1 MPSQAASACPGRLL
15 EKTAG
20 GSLTEELIAH
30 GAGPETE
37 IVRLCSASGGRRYT
51 FPEGPQGYGYSF
63 LFTGLTFAGDQTAAL
78 AWTWFREA
86 PELWVVDLATD
97 RVLFKKVVPSN
108 PAHPETIEV
117 GKIVLQRDGSVA
129 WTELSP
135 SGACE
140 VVEHTSHGTHVLN
153 PTRKAQPTSL
163 TLVGTTPP
171 VARTRWS
178 GAHRDAPLIG
188 RRASVSAVGGC
199 ASRSSQPVRLT
210 REPCDSLVVE
220 GRRHVAML
228 SPAPGESASAT
239 GRRSGSTAVGL
250 CWPSVRVRRWGCAA
264 ARPPCCRPR

>member
-1 MPSQAASACPGRLL
+1 MFPARVIAGALALIAMAGLLAGAPAGSSGAGIRSQAASACPGRLL

-37 IVRLCSASGGRRYT
+37 IVRLCSASGGRRYS

-63 LFTGLTFAGDQTAAL
+63 LFAGLTFAGDQTAAL

-97 RVLFKKVVPSN
+97 RVLFKKALPSD

-163 TLVGTTPP
+163 TLVGTTLRWLEQDGQ
-171 VARTRWS
+171 VRT
-178 GAHRDAPLIG
+178 
-188 RRASVSAVGGC
+188 
-199 ASRSSQPVRLT
+199 
-210 REPCDSLVVE
+210 
-220 GRRHVAML
+220 
-228 SPAPGESASAT
+228 AT
-239 GRRSGSTAVGL
+239 LR
-250 CWPSVRVRRWGCAA
+250 
-264 ARPPCCRPR
+264 